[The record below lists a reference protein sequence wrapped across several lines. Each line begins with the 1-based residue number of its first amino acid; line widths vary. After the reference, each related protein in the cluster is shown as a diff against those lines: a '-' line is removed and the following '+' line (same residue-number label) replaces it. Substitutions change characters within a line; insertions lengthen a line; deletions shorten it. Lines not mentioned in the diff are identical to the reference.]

1 MNFQNPYKFY
11 NSRLEI
17 TQLETPVNSLE
28 KIGDVIED
36 ILLHQVPVQYHLPI
50 TPTSITLTPAALT
63 PIISSRKRKVLSGS
77 DITDENHVPSAIT
90 DGDERISKFR
100 KVENV
105 DTSMSGTG

>member
-1 MNFQNPYKFY
+1 MNFQNPYKCY

-17 TQLETPVNSLE
+17 TQLETSVNSLE

-50 TPTSITLTPAALT
+50 TPTPITLTPIK
-63 PIISSRKRKVLSGS
+63 PSRKRKVLSDS
-77 DITDENHVPSAIT
+77 DITTENHVPSAIT
-90 DGDERISKFR
+90 DGDERISKLR
-100 KVENV
+100 KVEGM